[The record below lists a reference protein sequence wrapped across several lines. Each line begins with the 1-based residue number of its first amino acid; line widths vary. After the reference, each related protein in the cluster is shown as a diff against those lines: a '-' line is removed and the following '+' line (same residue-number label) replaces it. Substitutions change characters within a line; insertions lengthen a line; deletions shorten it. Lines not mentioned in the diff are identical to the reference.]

1 MLKVCI
7 YSVML
12 MIGSLVP
19 SLSSA
24 SDLENLRSCNINT
37 QCVVRVMKLDNGQM
51 IKIEDIKR
59 LRYEMA
65 QSGFRL
71 VNENVMQCRPSRH
84 ASSNVCAQRNS
95 CYNVRVNLSSQPP
108 ICTRDAGVC
117 PRLTNQQLNQMS
129 AAAKRAGWVFIPT
142 NVQVCV

>member
-1 MLKVCI
+1 
-7 YSVML
+7 

-24 SDLENLRSCNINT
+24 NSDLENLRSCNIET
-37 QCVVRVMKLDNGQM
+37 RCVVRVMQLDNGQR
-51 IKIEDIKR
+51 IKSEDINR
-59 LRYEMA
+59 LKKWMA
-65 QSGFRL
+65 RSGFRL
-71 VNENVMQCRPSRH
+71 ANENVMSCGPSRH

-95 CYNVRVNLSSQPP
+95 CYNVRINLSSQPP
-108 ICTRDAGVC
+108 ICTRGSGVC

-129 AAAKRAGWVFIPT
+129 AAAKQAGWVFIPT